1 VTLYLVRHA
10 MPAVDPGSDPASWEL
25 SAGGRGAARALAS
38 KLPKYALLAASDEP
52 KARQTL
58 SPEGERQ
65 LVIDH
70 RLGEVHRTEA
80 FDDDFRTLRRRYVS
94 GHTVPGWEPQATVAG
109 RFAAATADCELL
121 AGDRDLVIA
130 SHGMAMTVWLD
141 EVIGLADPA
150 AFWADLQFPDL
161 LKVDLPARTVTR
173 LITR

>member
-25 SAGGRGAARALAS
+25 SAGGRGAVRALA
-38 KLPKYALLAASDEP
+38 
-52 KARQTL
+52 
-58 SPEGERQ
+58 
-65 LVIDH
+65 
-70 RLGEVHRTEA
+70 
-80 FDDDFRTLRRRYVS
+80 
-94 GHTVPGWEPQATVAG
+94 PQATVAG
-109 RFAAATADCELL
+109 RFAAAIAECEFL